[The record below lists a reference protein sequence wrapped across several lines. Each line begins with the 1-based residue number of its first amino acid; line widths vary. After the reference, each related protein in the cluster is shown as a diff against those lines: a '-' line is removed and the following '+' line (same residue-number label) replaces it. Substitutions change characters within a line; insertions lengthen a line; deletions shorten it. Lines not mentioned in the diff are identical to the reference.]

1 MLTGGVSTLQILGS
15 LRALLISIWTPSLSG
30 SPSNWHKQIGLLST
44 NPASSGQHSLS
55 GLVKLLPCSTNVKQL
70 DMFTNTDKQSNP
82 GLGAAGAIA
91 IDGPEAAP
99 IGDICASPDETRI
112 ENRRNVV
119 AMAPVILVVEAID
132 FGGVRNVWAMKYKQ
146 GQRYKEEVVVL
157 IIEVAWIGKCE

>member
-1 MLTGGVSTLQILGS
+1 
-15 LRALLISIWTPSLSG
+15 
-30 SPSNWHKQIGLLST
+30 
-44 NPASSGQHSLS
+44 
-55 GLVKLLPCSTNVKQL
+55 
-70 DMFTNTDKQSNP
+70 MFTNTDKQSNP

-99 IGDICASPDETRI
+99 IGDICDSADEIRI

-146 GQRYKEEVVVL
+146 RYKVVVRS
-157 IIEVAWIGKCE
+157 K